1 MSLSKH
7 KISQANLVEIPNGSQ
22 FKFAIVVSQWNK
34 NITDKLFEGCYKVLI
49 ENSVLS
55 KNIFRIDV
63 PGSFE
68 LIYGSKKAQER
79 KVDVVISIG
88 SIIKGETEH
97 FNFICNAVSQG
108 IKELNI
114 NSKIP
119 VIFCVLTDNSIDQA
133 VDRSGGKHGNRGYDA
148 GIAALK
154 MAPIAKL

>member
-34 NITDKLFEGCYKVLI
+34 NITDKLFEGCYNVLI

-55 KNIFRIDV
+55 KNIYRIDV

>member
-34 NITDKLFEGCYKVLI
+34 NITDKLFEGCYEVLI
-49 ENSVLS
+49 ENSVSS

>member
-34 NITDKLFEGCYKVLI
+34 NITDKLFEGCYEVLI
-49 ENSVLS
+49 ENSVSS

-108 IKELNI
+108 IKALTI

>member
-7 KISQANLVEIPNGSQ
+7 KISQANLVETPNGSQ
-22 FKFAIVVSQWNK
+22 FKFAIVVSQWNNK
-34 NITDKLFEGCYKVLI
+34 ITDKLFEGCYKVLI